1 VRHFDEVHEVFKQ
14 FNETL
19 PGDVPTQIYPRRS
32 HRSSIVPLIVDWEL
46 VIDVELR
53 FKTQAD
59 I

>member
-1 VRHFDEVHEVFKQ
+1 VHEVFKQ